1 MDDQPNPR
9 MIMRG
14 GMMLPEDMVRS
25 NTPFI
30 PTREQQNQTATS
42 AKVGVR
48 PLSQR
53 MSEAYDRMKNNEKE
67 SNNIS
72 RKDTVMLG
80 KLVLEIEQVKNNLN
94 SIENEFRS
102 TFRKKAELDKEEN
115 ELLEE
120 EKERLTILGAS
131 FRGFR
136 RRIGAIT
143 ALLAGKQFLEGD
155 LQGGLQN
162 TAIALTSFLPDII
175 RIVSGV
181 VLGRMLLGG
190 RGMGAARGVATGGGR
205 GGLLPMLLAGGGLLA
220 AGTALGSRGSSD
232 QRRMELTRR
241 QAIPQLLSRNDV
253 RRFRASSTRF
263 DNILTGMDDKNDL
276 QINPRTAVEVED
288 KIVEPKGFIDTAKD
302 FGGNV
307 INFFKGENNPVE
319 DPNEE
324 NTEEETNRQVS
335 GNRDNRP
342 DMIGGVIR
350 DEFVDI
356 FGPNALLKL
365 PSEEE
370 IDLSLAVSDDEE
382 EEGESNNNIVTIG
395 GENKQVSTDTDTPPT
410 NNEVN
415 VKSTFSDNSKISY
428 ILEYGAGAVV

>member
-42 AKVGVR
+42 AKVGVK

-67 SNNIS
+67 SNKIS
-72 RKDTVMLG
+72 RKDTVLLG

-136 RRIGAIT
+136 RRLGAIT

-155 LQGGLQN
+155 LQGGFQN

-220 AGTALGSRGSSD
+220 AGTALGSRGSGD
-232 QRRMELTRR
+232 QRRLELTRR

-253 RRFRASSTRF
+253 RRFRASSARF
-263 DNILTGMDDKNDL
+263 DDILTGISDKKNIR
-276 QINPRTAVEVED
+276 INPLVGNDVVDDIE
-288 KIVEPKGFIDTAKD
+288 EPKGFVDQLSDLGGGISNF
-302 FGGNV
+302 FGG
-307 INFFKGENNPVE
+307 
-319 DPNEE
+319 
-324 NTEEETNRQVS
+324 
-335 GNRDNRP
+335 
-342 DMIGGVIR
+342 
-350 DEFVDI
+350 
-356 FGPNALLKL
+356 
-365 PSEEE
+365 
-370 IDLSLAVSDDEE
+370 DDEE
-382 EEGESNNNIVTIG
+382 IEEEDSIENIDPKEKNNIFSMEDY
-395 GENKQVSTDTDTPPT
+395 ENEMPEFEDPVID
-410 NNEVN
+410 E
-415 VKSTFSDNSKISY
+415 
-428 ILEYGAGAVV
+428 

>member
-42 AKVGVR
+42 AKVGVK

-53 MSEAYDRMKNNEKE
+53 MSEAYDRMKNNEKKE
-67 SNNIS
+67 NNKIS
-72 RKDTVMLG
+72 RKDTVLLG

-136 RRIGAIT
+136 RRLGAIT

-155 LQGGLQN
+155 LQGGFQN

-220 AGTALGSRGSSD
+220 AGTALGSRGSGD
-232 QRRMELTRR
+232 QRRLELTRR

-253 RRFRASSTRF
+253 RRFRASSARF
-263 DNILTGMDDKNDL
+263 DDILTGISDKKNIR
-276 QINPRTAVEVED
+276 INPLVGNDVVDEIE
-288 KIVEPKGFIDTAKD
+288 EPKGFVDQLSDLGGGISNF
-302 FGGNV
+302 FGG
-307 INFFKGENNPVE
+307 
-319 DPNEE
+319 DDEE
-324 NTEEETNRQVS
+324 IEEEDSIENIDPKEKNNIFS
-335 GNRDNRP
+335 MEDYENEMKSD
-342 DMIGGVIR
+342 
-350 DEFVDI
+350 FADI
-356 FGPNALLKL
+356 FGKDKLINLL
-365 PSEEE
+365 P
-370 IDLSLAVSDDEE
+370 DDEI
-382 EEGESNNNIVTIG
+382 GIVNNNNILTTEGGESKNNIFTIG
-395 GENKQVSTDTDTPPT
+395 SEDKQISTGNDTPTT
-410 NNEVN
+410 NSNVH

>member
-30 PTREQQNQTATS
+30 PTREQQNQTVTS
-42 AKVGVR
+42 AKVGVK

-53 MSEAYDRMKNNEKE
+53 MSEAYDRMKNNEKKE
-67 SNNIS
+67 NNKIS
-72 RKDTVMLG
+72 RKDTVLLG

-136 RRIGAIT
+136 RRLGAIT

-155 LQGGLQN
+155 LQGGFQN

-220 AGTALGSRGSSD
+220 AGTALGSRGSGD
-232 QRRMELTRR
+232 QRRLELTRR

-253 RRFRASSTRF
+253 RRFRASSARF
-263 DNILTGMDDKNDL
+263 DDILTGISDKKNIR
-276 QINPRTAVEVED
+276 INPLVGNDVVDEIE
-288 KIVEPKGFIDTAKD
+288 EPKGFVDQLSDLGGGISNF
-302 FGGNV
+302 FGG
-307 INFFKGENNPVE
+307 
-319 DPNEE
+319 DDEE
-324 NTEEETNRQVS
+324 IEEEDSIENIDPKEKNNIFS
-335 GNRDNRP
+335 MEDYENEMKSD
-342 DMIGGVIR
+342 
-350 DEFVDI
+350 FADI
-356 FGPNALLKL
+356 FGKDKLINLL
-365 PSEEE
+365 P
-370 IDLSLAVSDDEE
+370 DDEI
-382 EEGESNNNIVTIG
+382 GIVNNNNILTTEGGESKNNIFTIG
-395 GENKQVSTDTDTPPT
+395 SEDKQISTGNDTPTT
-410 NNEVN
+410 NSNVH

>member
-42 AKVGVR
+42 AKVGVK

-67 SNNIS
+67 SNKIS
-72 RKDTVMLG
+72 RKDTVLLG

-136 RRIGAIT
+136 RRLGAIT

-155 LQGGLQN
+155 LQGGFQN

-220 AGTALGSRGSSD
+220 AGTALGSRGSGD
-232 QRRMELTRR
+232 QRRLELTRR

-253 RRFRASSTRF
+253 RRFRASSARF
-263 DNILTGMDDKNDL
+263 DDILTGISDKKNIR
-276 QINPRTAVEVED
+276 INPLVGNDVVDDIE
-288 KIVEPKGFIDTAKD
+288 EPKGFVDQLSDLGGGISNF
-302 FGGNV
+302 FGG
-307 INFFKGENNPVE
+307 
-319 DPNEE
+319 DDEE
-324 NTEEETNRQVS
+324 IEEEDSIENIDPKEKNNIFS
-335 GNRDNRP
+335 MEDYENEMKSD
-342 DMIGGVIR
+342 
-350 DEFVDI
+350 FADI
-356 FGPNALLKL
+356 FGKDKLINLL
-365 PSEEE
+365 P
-370 IDLSLAVSDDEE
+370 DDEIGIVNSNNILTTE
-382 EEGESNNNIVTIG
+382 GGESTNNIITIG
-395 GENKQVSTDTDTPPT
+395 SEDKQVSTGNDTPTT
-410 NNEVN
+410 NSNVH

>member
-30 PTREQQNQTATS
+30 PSREQQNQTTTS
-42 AKVGVR
+42 PNVGVK

-53 MSEAYDRMKNNEKE
+53 MSAAYERMKSNEKE
-67 SNNIS
+67 SKKIS
-72 RKDTVMLG
+72 SQDTVMLG

-136 RRIGAIT
+136 RRLGAIT

-155 LQGGLQN
+155 LQGGFQN

-220 AGTALGSRGSSD
+220 AGTALGSRGSGD
-232 QRRMELTRR
+232 QRRLELTRR

-253 RRFRASSTRF
+253 RRFRASSARF
-263 DNILTGMDDKNDL
+263 DDILTGISDKKNIR
-276 QINPRTAVEVED
+276 INPLVGNDVVDDIE
-288 KIVEPKGFIDTAKD
+288 EPKGFVDQLSDLGGGISNF
-302 FGGNV
+302 FGGDDED
-307 INFFKGENNPVE
+307 IEKEDSIENIDPKEKNNIFSME
-319 DPNEE
+319 DYE
-324 NTEEETNRQVS
+324 
-335 GNRDNRP
+335 
-342 DMIGGVIR
+342 
-350 DEFVDI
+350 DEMKSDFADI
-356 FGPNALLKL
+356 FGKDKLINLL
-365 PSEEE
+365 P
-370 IDLSLAVSDDEE
+370 DDEIGIVNSNNILTTE
-382 EEGESNNNIVTIG
+382 GGESTNNIITIG
-395 GENKQVSTDTDTPPT
+395 SEDKQVSTGSDTQTT
-410 NNEVN
+410 NSNVH

>member
-42 AKVGVR
+42 AKVGVK

-136 RRIGAIT
+136 RRLGAIT

-155 LQGGLQN
+155 LQGGFQN

-220 AGTALGSRGSSD
+220 AGTALGSRGSGD
-232 QRRMELTRR
+232 QRRLELTRR

-253 RRFRASSTRF
+253 RRFRASSARF
-263 DNILTGMDDKNDL
+263 DDILTGISDKKNIR
-276 QINPRTAVEVED
+276 INPLVGNDVVDDIE
-288 KIVEPKGFIDTAKD
+288 EPKGFVDQLSDLGGGISNF
-302 FGGNV
+302 FGG
-307 INFFKGENNPVE
+307 
-319 DPNEE
+319 DDEE
-324 NTEEETNRQVS
+324 IEEEDSIENIDPKEKNNIFS
-335 GNRDNRP
+335 MEDYENEMKSD
-342 DMIGGVIR
+342 
-350 DEFVDI
+350 FADI
-356 FGPNALLKL
+356 FGKDKLINLL
-365 PSEEE
+365 P
-370 IDLSLAVSDDEE
+370 DDEIGIVNSNNILTTE
-382 EEGESNNNIVTIG
+382 GGESTNNIITIG
-395 GENKQVSTDTDTPPT
+395 SEDKQVSTGNDTPTT
-410 NNEVN
+410 NSNVH

>member
-30 PTREQQNQTATS
+30 PTREQQNQTVTS
-42 AKVGVR
+42 AKVGVK

-53 MSEAYDRMKNNEKE
+53 MSEAYDRMKNNEKQ

-136 RRIGAIT
+136 RRLGAIT

-155 LQGGLQN
+155 LQGGFQN

-220 AGTALGSRGSSD
+220 AGTALGSRGSGD
-232 QRRMELTRR
+232 QRRLELTRR

-253 RRFRASSTRF
+253 RRFRASSARF
-263 DNILTGMDDKNDL
+263 DDILTGISDKKNIR
-276 QINPRTAVEVED
+276 INPLVGNDVVDEIE
-288 KIVEPKGFIDTAKD
+288 EPKGFVDQLSDLGGGISNF
-302 FGGNV
+302 FGG
-307 INFFKGENNPVE
+307 
-319 DPNEE
+319 DDEE
-324 NTEEETNRQVS
+324 IEEEDSIENIDPKEKNNIFS
-335 GNRDNRP
+335 MEDYENEMKSD
-342 DMIGGVIR
+342 
-350 DEFVDI
+350 FADI
-356 FGPNALLKL
+356 FGKDKLINLL
-365 PSEEE
+365 P
-370 IDLSLAVSDDEE
+370 DDEI
-382 EEGESNNNIVTIG
+382 GIVNNNNILTTEGGESKNNIITIG
-395 GENKQVSTDTDTPPT
+395 SEDKQVSTGNDTPTT
-410 NNEVN
+410 NSNVH

>member
-136 RRIGAIT
+136 RRLGAIT

-155 LQGGLQN
+155 LQGGFQN

-220 AGTALGSRGSSD
+220 AGTALGSRGSGD
-232 QRRMELTRR
+232 QRRLELTRR

-253 RRFRASSTRF
+253 RRFRASSARF
-263 DNILTGMDDKNDL
+263 DDILTGISDKKNIR
-276 QINPRTAVEVED
+276 INPLVGNDVVDDIE
-288 KIVEPKGFIDTAKD
+288 EPKGFVDQLSDLGGGISNF
-302 FGGNV
+302 FGGDDED
-307 INFFKGENNPVE
+307 IEKEDSIENIDPKEKNNIFSME
-319 DPNEE
+319 DYED
-324 NTEEETNRQVS
+324 ETKS
-335 GNRDNRP
+335 D
-342 DMIGGVIR
+342 
-350 DEFVDI
+350 FADI
-356 FGPNALLKL
+356 FGKDKLINLL
-365 PSEEE
+365 P
-370 IDLSLAVSDDEE
+370 DDEIGIVNSNNILTTE
-382 EEGESNNNIVTIG
+382 GGESTNNIITIG
-395 GENKQVSTDTDTPPT
+395 SEDKQVSTGSDTQTT
-410 NNEVN
+410 NSNVH